1 MRNSYRSSV
10 RAPIQTLINA
20 ADAVLPGHRRLSG
33 ELVRRSLWGALPS
46 APAARPDTVN
56 RLAITV
62 DLDYQKDTDVLV
74 RLVDLMG
81 RCGAPLSVAAVGAL
95 VEVDP
100 GPYAYALAAG
110 HEIVNHSMTHPDN
123 PVLNPDEE
131 FWNLTTSRIRE
142 EIGQAQQVYEE
153 RLGIRP
159 VGFRTPHFKDTHK
172 MLSVLSEFDE
182 IRYLSS
188 VLANTSPLGAEP
200 YFPSAADQTW
210 GQQLS
215 ATEVDD
221 RVEVLQ
227 LPLTA
232 CPSHRWSPFCS
243 WHGIRE
249 GGGQG
254 SGMHSLVEWEALW
267 TRMLTQRA
275 ADGLAVVYFDPH
287 DLLRDAD
294 TEAAFE
300 RMVQHA
306 MRSGWEL
313 ESMADIAEVY
323 RGLATSPGRTGVSA

>member
-1 MRNSYRSSV
+1 MRSSYRSAV
-10 RAPIQTLINA
+10 RAPIQTVINV
-20 ADAVLPGHRRLSG
+20 ADAVLPGHRPVSG
-33 ELVRRSLWGALPS
+33 QLVRRSLWGALPS
-46 APAARPDTVN
+46 TPAARPDTIN

-95 VEVDP
+95 VEADP
-100 GPYAYALAAG
+100 DPYAYALAAG

-123 PVLNPDEE
+123 PILNLDEE
-131 FWNLTTSRIRE
+131 FWNLTKERIRE
-142 EIGQAQQVYEE
+142 EIGQAQRVYEE

-188 VLANTSPLGAEP
+188 VLATTSPLGAEP
-200 YFPSAADQTW
+200 YFPSAADRTW

-215 ATEVDD
+215 PVESGD
-221 RVEVLQ
+221 RVELLQ

-243 WHGIRE
+243 WHGIRD

-254 SGMHSLVEWEALW
+254 SGMHSLAEWEALW
-267 TRMLTQRA
+267 ARMLTDRTD
-275 ADGLAVVYFDPH
+275 DGLVVVYFDPH

-300 RMVQHA
+300 RMVRLA
-306 MRSGWEL
+306 MSSGWEL
-313 ESMADIAEVY
+313 HTMADIAEAY
-323 RGLATSPGRTGVSA
+323 RGLATSPERSGVSS